1 MDNHFQDISPYTKWK
16 VGNNL
21 WTFDRPTTKHIR
33 PEIEEKKLFTC
44 TITEFRIDVLNVY
57 KLEDGGQSMATDATD
72 AIGHLIDADD
82 TSIGTHTKDIFSE
95 IFVE

>member
-1 MDNHFQDISPYTKWK
+1 M
-16 VGNNL
+16 
-21 WTFDRPTTKHIR
+21 
-33 PEIEEKKLFTC
+33 
-44 TITEFRIDVLNVY
+44 LNVY